1 MVTELNINRSKPMT
15 ELPST
20 EHYEIVIVDDPEH
33 PGIPIYGI
41 RNKGTEVIEYF
52 DNLLPRCYEAMG
64 HTEDRYV
71 EMLNIIN
78 NIGEG
83 KIVQMN
89 EKPDVEH

>member
-1 MVTELNINRSKPMT
+1 MT

-71 EMLNIIN
+71 EMLSIMDKVSE
-78 NIGEG
+78 GELIELANH
-83 KIVQMN
+83 KN
-89 EKPDVEH
+89 VEH